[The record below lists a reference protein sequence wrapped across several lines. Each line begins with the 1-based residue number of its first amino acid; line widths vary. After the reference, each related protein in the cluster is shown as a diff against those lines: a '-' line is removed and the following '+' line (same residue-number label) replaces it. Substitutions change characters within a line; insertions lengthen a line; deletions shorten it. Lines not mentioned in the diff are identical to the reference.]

1 MRVLTLLMLFAFVGC
16 NSSNKVLYAN
26 KEETMQFV
34 PQYTPGP
41 PALIYKTNKDYS
53 NLVPVLL
60 SDDKTEIISYPHPS
74 DLKVGSG
81 YPLPT
86 FLNKGYLLDNRGIGK
101 NVAFLK
107 LTYKEYSELK
117 EVPKL
122 KELYSYIIDNE
133 PLKELCDCGNKTAFT
148 DIEKQLN
155 SIIDNNKLRT
165 TCKRIK

>member
-1 MRVLTLLMLFAFVGC
+1 MICAFVGC
-16 NSSNKVLYAN
+16 KSSNTITQKSN
-26 KEETMQFV
+26 EETKQFV

-41 PALIYKTNKDYS
+41 QALVYKTKKNYS
-53 NLVPVLL
+53 NLVPILL
-60 SDDKTEIISYPHPS
+60 SDDKTEIVSYPHPN

-86 FLNKGYLLDNRGIGK
+86 FLTKGYLLDNRGIGK

-117 EVPKL
+117 EVPTL
-122 KELYSYIIDNE
+122 KELYNYIIDKD
-133 PLKELCDCGNKTAFT
+133 PLTEICDCGNKTTFT

-155 SIIDNNKLRT
+155 NLIDQKKLQT
-165 TCKRIK
+165 TCKTLK

>member
-1 MRVLTLLMLFAFVGC
+1 MRVVMLLMFFAFVGC
-16 NSSNKVLYAN
+16 SSSNKMTQKSN
-26 KEETMQFV
+26 EERTQFV
-34 PQYTPGP
+34 PQYTSGP
-41 PALIYKTNKDYS
+41 QALIYKTNKDYS
-53 NLVPVLL
+53 NLVPVIL
-60 SDDKTEIISYPHPS
+60 SDDKTEIVSYPHPS

-86 FLNKGYLLDNRGIGK
+86 FLNNGYLLDNRGIGK

-117 EVPKL
+117 ELPTL
-122 KELYSYIIDNE
+122 KELYNYIIDKD
-133 PLKELCDCGNKTAFT
+133 PLKELCDCGNKTVFT

-165 TCKRIK
+165 TCKTIK